1 LLLGISPGWVKISP
15 GWVYFTNETYPVVTE
30 SDGQEGTLVIRLSSS
45 GYRCGRVV
53 VAPINV
59 SHNRVDWIIFPWHLM
74 ALLRGA
80 YSILNDVAKFAIKL

>member
-1 LLLGISPGWVKISP
+1 MQLLLGTSPGWAKNSP

-45 GYRCGRVV
+45 G
-53 VAPINV
+53 
-59 SHNRVDWIIFPWHLM
+59 HNRIDRIIFPWHLM
-74 ALLRGA
+74 PLLRGA